1 MIFDTIDNLNRNM
14 SLYGDA
20 VRRALEFVASLNVE
34 DMPDRVDIDGRRM
47 YVMKQAVDTVQP
59 SQRLAEIHRQYADIH
74 LVLEGE
80 ELQGY
85 APSSLGS
92 ETVQDHL
99 EQKDYALFEQ
109 VAGEQ
114 FFRLKPGMFT
124 VFWPGEAHRPNCSEE
139 GGYRIVKLVVKIH
152 RDLLA

>member
-1 MIFDTIDNLNRNM
+1 MIFDTIDNLNRYK
-14 SLYGDA
+14 SPYGDA
-20 VRRALEFVASLNVE
+20 VRRALEFIASLNVE

-47 YVMKQAVDTVQP
+47 YVMKQTVETVRP

-85 APSSLGS
+85 APSSVSS
-92 ETVQDHL
+92 EMVQDHL
-99 EQKDYALFEQ
+99 EHKDYALFEQ

-114 FFRLKPGMFT
+114 FLRLKPGTFT
-124 VFWPGEAHRPNCSEE
+124 VYWPGEAHRPNCSEE
-139 GGYRIVKLVVKIH
+139 GGHRIVKLVVKIH
-152 RDLLA
+152 RDLFA